1 MREGEDDPPVLV
13 VGADERVSLGVA
25 APHLGALH
33 GVDGDERELVE
44 PLHHPLDQRQQVPAV
59 LVELEDGLRRSRL
72 RILLPR
78 D

>member
-1 MREGEDDPPVLV
+1 MRKRAEDPPVLV

-25 APHLGALH
+25 APHLGALY

-44 PLHHPLDQRQQVPAV
+44 SLHHPLDQRQQVAAV
-59 LVELEDGLRRSRL
+59 LVELENRLLRRGMTVVR
-72 RILLPR
+72 PR